1 MNDNEIRSNEENM
14 IDSDNVQTDA
24 KKEDDKKSH
33 KVRNT
38 IITIIVIIIIILLLL
53 RSCGRGSEPVDTTPT
68 ELTTRETIGFN
79 DSGEEVETVAPE
91 TQESVTVNYTL
102 NSVVTISNGKI
113 SGLGLENNNEHRYVR
128 AVYKL
133 ADNIVYDSKL
143 IEVNGM
149 IDVDSIEAG
158 VTLPAPGEYD
168 TIVEMY
174 SYDFDQNMRGQTN
187 FEVTII
193 VE

>member
-53 RSCGRGSEPVDTTPT
+53 RSCGRGSAPVDTTPT

-158 VTLPAPGEYD
+158 G
-168 TIVEMY
+168 Y
-174 SYDFDQNMRGQTN
+174 SSGAGRVRYYCRN
-187 FEVTII
+187 VLI
-193 VE
+193 